1 MAMLSSS
8 LVLGLI
14 QLKNRI
20 VMPPM
25 ATSKAE
31 EGKITA
37 DLIQYYK
44 EKSADEAIGLIIA
57 EHSYVSME
65 GKASANQ
72 VSLAVDAD
80 MEGLKA
86 LANAIHAHHTPV
98 FAQINH
104 AGSAAKAEI
113 TGFPPLAPSAVKH
126 PRAKEE
132 EMPQAMNTED
142 LEKVISD
149 FALAAGRAK
158 EAGFDGVEIHS
169 AHGYLLNQ
177 FYSPITNQRTDQY
190 GGSLVNRIR
199 LHIQIIERIRQTVGG
214 DYPLT
219 LRLGVY
225 DGLENGSTMD
235 EAVQACVM
243 FEKAGLDFI
252 DLSGGL
258 NGYLRPGH
266 SEQGYFQDFSEAVKQ
281 QVKMPVLLTGGIT
294 EAQAAEAL
302 LQAQKADLI
311 GIGRAI
317 LKDSKWAEKALNTIK

>member
-8 LVLGLI
+8 LVLGSI

-72 VSLAVDAD
+72 VSLAADAD

-86 LANAIHAHHTPV
+86 LTNAIHAHHTPV

-126 PRAKEE
+126 PRAKAEE
-132 EMPQAMNTED
+132 LPQAMNTED

-149 FALAAGRAK
+149 FAWPRAGRK
-158 EAGFDGVEIHS
+158 KQD
-169 AHGYLLNQ
+169 L
-177 FYSPITNQRTDQY
+177 
-190 GGSLVNRIR
+190 
-199 LHIQIIERIRQTVGG
+199 TVWKSI
-214 DYPLT
+214 PLT
-219 LRLGVY
+219 
-225 DGLENGSTMD
+225 
-235 EAVQACVM
+235 
-243 FEKAGLDFI
+243 
-252 DLSGGL
+252 
-258 NGYLRPGH
+258 
-266 SEQGYFQDFSEAVKQ
+266 
-281 QVKMPVLLTGGIT
+281 GIC
-294 EAQAAEAL
+294 
-302 LQAQKADLI
+302 
-311 GIGRAI
+311 
-317 LKDSKWAEKALNTIK
+317 

>member
-8 LVLGLI
+8 LVLGSI

-86 LANAIHAHHTPV
+86 LTNAIHAHHTPV

-126 PRAKEE
+126 PRAKAEE
-132 EMPQAMNTED
+132 LPQAMNTED

-190 GGSLVNRIR
+190 GGSLANRIR

-266 SEQGYFQDFSEAVKQ
+266 SEQGIFRIFLK
-281 QVKMPVLLTGGIT
+281 LLNN
-294 EAQAAEAL
+294 
-302 LQAQKADLI
+302 K
-311 GIGRAI
+311 
-317 LKDSKWAEKALNTIK
+317 SKCLSF